1 MNTLALVVGNR
12 GFFPDHLCAS
22 GREAVMK
29 VLAAQDIQVV
39 ALPTDATKFGAVES
53 LDDARKCADLLR
65 ANSDKIDG
73 VLVTLPNFG
82 DERARGQHI
91 AVGQPERAGVGA
103 CL

>member
-1 MNTLALVVGNR
+1 MNTLGLLVGNR

-29 VLAAQDIQVV
+29 VLASQDVQVV

-53 LDDARKCADLLR
+53 LEDARKCAR
-65 ANSDKIDG
+65 SICANADKIDG

-82 DERARGQHI
+82 DERQSPMCC
-91 AVGQPERAGVGA
+91 VGPT
-103 CL
+103 